1 MPAKGQYN
9 MDLYKKKE
17 IVVEGTNKTVRSQLK
32 ASENYDR
39 NNVDNVRVRVPKG
52 WKEQMQEYVKATDK
66 YSSVNDMICQLIKK
80 EVGIE
85 DEYKMELQITE
96 KSDIIK

>member
-80 EVGIE
+80 EIGIKE
-85 DEYKMELQITE
+85 
-96 KSDIIK
+96 

>member
-17 IVVEGTNKTVRSQLK
+17 IVVEGTNKTLRSQLK
-32 ASENYDR
+32 ASENYDK

-52 WKEQMQEYVKATDK
+52 WKEQMQEYVKETDK
-66 YSSVNDMICQLIKK
+66 YNSVNDMICQLIKK
-80 EVGIE
+80 EIGIKE
-85 DEYKMELQITE
+85 
-96 KSDIIK
+96 

>member
-17 IVVEGTNKTVRSQLK
+17 IVVEGINKTVRSQLK

-52 WKEQMQEYVKATDK
+52 WKEQMQEYVKVTDK
-66 YSSVNDMICQLIKK
+66 YNSVNDMICQLIKK

-85 DEYKMELQITE
+85 D
-96 KSDIIK
+96 

>member
-39 NNVDNVRVRVPKG
+39 NNVDNVRVRVAKG
-52 WKEQMQEYVKATDK
+52 WKEQMQEYVKETDK

-80 EVGIE
+80 EIGIE
-85 DEYKMELQITE
+85 D
-96 KSDIIK
+96 

>member
-66 YSSVNDMICQLIKK
+66 YNSVNDMICQLIKK
-80 EVGIE
+80 DVGIE
-85 DEYKMELQITE
+85 E
-96 KSDIIK
+96 

>member
-80 EVGIE
+80 EIGIE
-85 DEYKMELQITE
+85 D
-96 KSDIIK
+96 

>member
-66 YSSVNDMICQLIKK
+66 YNSVNDMICQLIKK

-85 DEYKMELQITE
+85 D
-96 KSDIIK
+96 

>member
-1 MPAKGQYN
+1 MPAKGQKK
-9 MDLYKKKE
+9 MELYEKK
-17 IVVEGTNKTVRSQLK
+17 ITVVEGTNKTVRSQLK
-32 ASENYDR
+32 ASENYDK

-80 EVGIE
+80 EIGIE
-85 DEYKMELQITE
+85 E
-96 KSDIIK
+96 

>member
-17 IVVEGTNKTVRSQLK
+17 IVVEGTNQTVRSQLK
-32 ASENYDR
+32 ASENYDK

-52 WKEQMQEYVKATDK
+52 WKEQMQEYVKETDK
-66 YSSVNDMICQLIKK
+66 YNSVNDMICQVIKK
-80 EVGIE
+80 EIGIKE
-85 DEYKMELQITE
+85 
-96 KSDIIK
+96 

>member
-1 MPAKGQYN
+1 MEMPAKGQYN
-9 MDLYKKKE
+9 IDLYKKKE

-85 DEYKMELQITE
+85 E
-96 KSDIIK
+96 

>member
-52 WKEQMQEYVKATDK
+52 WKEQMQEYVKTTDK
-66 YSSVNDMICQLIKK
+66 YSWVNDMICQLIKK

-85 DEYKMELQITE
+85 E
-96 KSDIIK
+96 

>member
-32 ASENYDR
+32 ASENYDK

-80 EVGIE
+80 EIGIE
-85 DEYKMELQITE
+85 D
-96 KSDIIK
+96 

>member
-32 ASENYDR
+32 ASENYDK

-85 DEYKMELQITE
+85 D
-96 KSDIIK
+96 

>member
-1 MPAKGQYN
+1 

-52 WKEQMQEYVKATDK
+52 WKEQMQEYVKTTDK

-85 DEYKMELQITE
+85 D
-96 KSDIIK
+96 

>member
-66 YSSVNDMICQLIKK
+66 YNSVNDMICQLIKK
-80 EVGIE
+80 EIGIKE
-85 DEYKMELQITE
+85 
-96 KSDIIK
+96 

>member
-80 EVGIE
+80 EIDIE
-85 DEYKMELQITE
+85 E
-96 KSDIIK
+96 

>member
-66 YSSVNDMICQLIKK
+66 YNSVNDMICQLIKK

-85 DEYKMELQITE
+85 E
-96 KSDIIK
+96 

>member
-1 MPAKGQYN
+1 MKISSKTG
-9 MDLYKKKE
+9 KE
-17 IVVEGTNKTVRSQLK
+17 LRTYDSKIR
-32 ASENYDR
+32 ASEKYDK
-39 NNVDNVRVRVPKG
+39 NNVDNIRVRVPKG

-85 DEYKMELQITE
+85 E
-96 KSDIIK
+96 

>member
-1 MPAKGQYN
+1 MKGGAVDMPAKGQYN

-85 DEYKMELQITE
+85 E
-96 KSDIIK
+96 

>member
-17 IVVEGTNKTVRSQLK
+17 IVVEGINKTVRSQLK
-32 ASENYDR
+32 ASENYDK
-39 NNVDNVRVRVPKG
+39 NKDNIRLRVPKG

-85 DEYKMELQITE
+85 D
-96 KSDIIK
+96 

>member
-17 IVVEGTNKTVRSQLK
+17 IVVEGTNKTVRRQLK
-32 ASENYDR
+32 ASENYDK

-52 WKEQMQEYVKATDK
+52 WKEQMQEYVKETDK
-66 YSSVNDMICQLIKK
+66 YNSVNDMICQLIKK
-80 EVGIE
+80 EIGIKE
-85 DEYKMELQITE
+85 
-96 KSDIIK
+96 

>member
-17 IVVEGTNKTVRSQLK
+17 IVVEGINKTVRSQLK

-85 DEYKMELQITE
+85 D
-96 KSDIIK
+96 

>member
-52 WKEQMQEYVKATDK
+52 WKEQMQEYVKETDK
-66 YSSVNDMICQLIKK
+66 YNSVNDMICQLIKK
-80 EVGIE
+80 EIGIKE
-85 DEYKMELQITE
+85 
-96 KSDIIK
+96 

>member
-17 IVVEGTNKTVRSQLK
+17 IVVEGINKTVRSQLK

-52 WKEQMQEYVKATDK
+52 WKEQMQEYVSGSDK
-66 YSSVNDMICQLIKK
+66 YNSVNGMICDLIQK

-85 DEYKMELQITE
+85 D
-96 KSDIIK
+96 

>member
-52 WKEQMQEYVKATDK
+52 WKEQMQEYVKVTDK

-85 DEYKMELQITE
+85 D
-96 KSDIIK
+96 

>member
-17 IVVEGTNKTVRSQLK
+17 IVVEGINKTVRSQLK

-80 EVGIE
+80 EIGIKE
-85 DEYKMELQITE
+85 
-96 KSDIIK
+96 

>member
-39 NNVDNVRVRVPKG
+39 NNVDNVRVRVTKG

-85 DEYKMELQITE
+85 D
-96 KSDIIK
+96 

>member
-17 IVVEGTNKTVRSQLK
+17 IVIEGTNKTVRSQLK

-85 DEYKMELQITE
+85 D
-96 KSDIIK
+96 

>member
-17 IVVEGTNKTVRSQLK
+17 IIVEGTNKTVRSQLK

-85 DEYKMELQITE
+85 D
-96 KSDIIK
+96 

>member
-80 EVGIE
+80 EISIE
-85 DEYKMELQITE
+85 E
-96 KSDIIK
+96 